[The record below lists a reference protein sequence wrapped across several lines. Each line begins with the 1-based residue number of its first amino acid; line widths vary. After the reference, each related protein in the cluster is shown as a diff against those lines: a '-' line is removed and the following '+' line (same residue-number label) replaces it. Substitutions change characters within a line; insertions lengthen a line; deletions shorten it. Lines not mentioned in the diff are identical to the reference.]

1 MKFKYLLSIVLVFA
15 LCFGV
20 LNLAF
25 ADEITEVPE
34 GYTPIY
40 TAEDLNNIRNNLSG
54 KYVLMNDIDLSAYE
68 NWQPIGTAELPFTG
82 ELDGNGYCINNLTIF
97 VDIIEPATYYYGLFG
112 YIKNSKIN
120 NVLAADSNIKVT
132 YSGTETARCNLGT
145 IAGNGYMS
153 EITNCAVSGEIKVEN
168 FYSSEVGGIVGRG
181 VWSIFECCS
190 SYADIEVVIDQKA
203 TMVSVGGIVGTAKY
217 IGEYEC
223 CNFGGVKVSNGETN
237 EKCYV
242 KIGGIE
248 GNGSES
254 RGPRNSY
261 NRGDVSV
268 EFSSPRIYIGG
279 LCGESF
285 IIQESY
291 NFGNISYPED
301 FNGYAG
307 AVSGN
312 MAMSMLPV
320 EPGNEMENV
329 YYINKNM
336 IPTYESECVPE
347 DFSSSP
353 FNNVCLL
360 TEAEFKNQESFVGF
374 DFETVWEMEENGYPV
389 LRNQPVFS
397 EEVPEESTT
406 EDTTESTT
414 EPNAETTTEPS
425 TEPVTEPS
433 TEPTT
438 EPSTGDITEPSGEPS
453 DDDCPFANFW
463 IVKTIKWLFCL
474 IWDVVRN
481 ILAL

>member
-1 MKFKYLLSIVLVFA
+1 MNFKHLLSIVLVFVLSFGLCSFA
-15 LCFGV
+15 L
-20 LNLAF
+20 
-25 ADEITEVPE
+25 ADENAEIPE

-40 TAEDLNNIRNNLSG
+40 TAEDLTNIRNNLSG
-54 KYVLMNDIDLSAYE
+54 KYVLMNDIDLSTCE
-68 NWQPIGTAELPFTG
+68 NWEPIGTKDDPFIG
-82 ELDGNGYCINNLTIF
+82 LFDGNDYSIKNLKINSEHN
-97 VDIIEPATYYYGLFG
+97 AKGTYYFGLFG
-112 YIKNSKIN
+112 YLVSNVENSVIKNVSIENAKIN
-120 NVLAADSNIKVT
+120 VKYTGSETGKCNVGILAGYENYDSIL
-132 YSGTETARCNLGT
+132 S
-145 IAGNGYMS
+145 
-153 EITNCAVSGEIKVEN
+153 CAVSGEIKVEN

-181 VWSIFECCS
+181 AWSVFECCS
-190 SYADIEVVIDQKA
+190 SYADIDVIIDQKA

-217 IGEYEC
+217 TGEDEC
-223 CNFGGVKVSNGETN
+223 CNFGSIKVSNSETN

-254 RGPRNSY
+254 MGPRNSY
-261 NRGDVSV
+261 NRGDISV

-291 NFGNISYPED
+291 NSGIITYPED

-329 YYINKNM
+329 YYINGNM
-336 IPTYESECVPE
+336 IPTYESGSIPD

-360 TEAEFKNQESFVGF
+360 TEEKFKKQESFVGF
-374 DFETVWEMEENGYPV
+374 DFNTVWEMEENGYPI
-389 LRNQPVFS
+389 LRNQPVFF
-397 EEVPEESTT
+397 EESTA
-406 EDTTESTT
+406 EPTTKLNT
-414 EPNAETTTEPS
+414 ETTTEPS

-438 EPSTGDITEPSGEPS
+438 NSATGSITEPS
-453 DDDCPFANFW
+453 DDNCLIADFW
-463 IVKTIKWLFCL
+463 FVKAIKWIFNSLWDIVIDLIGLF
-474 IWDVVRN
+474 
-481 ILAL
+481 

>member
-1 MKFKYLLSIVLVFA
+1 MNFKHLLSIVFVFVLSFGLCSFA
-15 LCFGV
+15 L
-20 LNLAF
+20 
-25 ADEITEVPE
+25 ADEKAEIPE

-40 TAEDLNNIRNNLSG
+40 TAEDLNNIRNDLDG
-54 KYVLMNDIDLSAYE
+54 KFILMNDIDLSVYE
-68 NWQPIGTAELPFTG
+68 NWESIGTKDEPFIG
-82 ELDGNGYCINNLTIF
+82 LFDGNDYSIKNLKINSEHNTKG
-97 VDIIEPATYYYGLFG
+97 TYYFGLFG
-112 YIKNSKIN
+112 YLVSNVENSVIKNVSIENAKIN
-120 NVLAADSNIKVT
+120 VKYTGSDTGKCNVGILAGYENYDSIL
-132 YSGTETARCNLGT
+132 C
-145 IAGNGYMS
+145 
-153 EITNCAVSGEIKVEN
+153 CAVSGEIKVEN

-181 VWSIFECCS
+181 AWSIFECCS

-217 IGEYEC
+217 TGEDEC
-223 CNFGGVKVSNGETN
+223 CNFGGVKVGNGETN

-254 RGPRNSY
+254 MGPRNSY

-312 MAMSMLPV
+312 MAMSMLPI

-360 TEAEFKNQESFVGF
+360 TEEEFKKQESFVGF
-374 DFETVWEMEENGYPV
+374 DFDTVWRMEENGYPV

-414 EPNAETTTEPS
+414 EPNTETTTEPS

-438 EPSTGDITEPSGEPS
+438 NSTTESTTEPS
-453 DDDCPFANFW
+453 DDCPIADLWF
-463 IVKTIKWLFCL
+463 VKAIKWILNSLWNIVIGLIGLF
-474 IWDVVRN
+474 
-481 ILAL
+481 